1 VFRHVVLLRWLPGTT
16 DAQVQAAVEG
26 LRGLPAAIPE
36 IAEYQV
42 GTDAGVDDGN
52 VDLAIVADFGS
63 VDDYVTYR
71 DHPVHRA
78 LIAERIRPILAG
90 RMAVQH
96 HLD

>member
-1 VFRHVVLLRWLPGTT
+1 VFRHVVLLQWSSETT
-16 DAQVQAAVEG
+16 EEQVQAVVDG

-36 IAEYQV
+36 IATYHV

-63 VDDYVTYR
+63 VEDYVAYR